1 MFNRDQTFMDLQGD
15 ATVWIGGEAGEG
27 IASVGDVWIKTL
39 ARMGLGAFAH
49 NSYQSVIRGGEV
61 LLQLRAGLHPVLSQ
75 GGDWDFLIALNQNV
89 LDLHLR
95 SAGPKGH
102 ALFNADAVKSPANSG
117 VVTLCPIPVGELTA
131 ELSKN
136 PVMQNTVLLGTLAYL
151 LKVPWDV
158 FEGSIRA
165 QFGKRKAELS
175 DQNVTVARR
184 GWEYAQK
191 NFLPAEHIALEGD
204 GKRRMVMTGNQAV
217 ALGAVAGGCKFYSA
231 YPMTPASSIMHWL
244 ASHGPRY
251 GLLMKQTED
260 ELSAI
265 NMAIGAGY
273 AGARAMVGTSGGGF
287 ALMTEAIGMAGMI
300 EAPVVAVLSQ
310 RGGPSTGLA
319 TKTEQG
325 DLFQALGASQGEY
338 PKAILAA
345 LDPVDAYYST
355 IEAHNLAEKY
365 QMPVIVILDLY
376 LSERTVVVDP
386 ESLNPRVPIERGEVA
401 SAIAGEYLRYR
412 DTPSGVSPRA
422 LPGTPGGEYVAVSDE
437 HNEQGALISDWYTNP
452 SMRTKMM
459 SKRMRKLEGVRR
471 DTSERAV
478 LCEGPDDAELTL
490 VGWGSTYQILEEAR
504 RALEAKGH
512 SVRLAQFRTLWPFPV
527 DRALSILQPA
537 KRAVC
542 VENNYGGLL
551 ARLIRQ
557 ETGYTI
563 PYAVRKFDGEP
574 FSILPLSRALEN
586 CLRKDAPTLQTL
598 VSSELDIP
606 VVFR

>member
-1 MFNRDQTFMDLQGD
+1 MDIQND

-27 IASVGDVWIKTL
+27 IASAGDVWIKTL
-39 ARMGLGAFAH
+39 GRMGLGAFAH

-61 LLQLRAGLHPVLSQ
+61 LLQLHAGPYPVLSQ
-75 GGDWDFLIALNQNV
+75 GGNWDFLIALNQNI
-89 LDLHLR
+89 LDLHVR
-95 SAGPKGH
+95 SARPKGR
-102 ALFNADAVKSPANSG
+102 ALFNSDLVKVPSAANSSIFCA
-117 VVTLCPIPVGELTA
+117 LPVGELTA
-131 ELSKN
+131 DLPKN

-165 QFGKRKAELS
+165 QFGKRHAELS

-191 NFLPAEHIALEGD
+191 NFSPVEHIAVAGD
-204 GKRRMVMTGNQAV
+204 GKRRMAMTGNQAV

-244 ASHGPRY
+244 APRAPRF
-251 GLLMKQTED
+251 GMIMKQSED
-260 ELSAI
+260 ELAAI

-273 AGARAMVGTSGGGF
+273 AGVRAMVGTSGGGF
-287 ALMTEAIGMAGMI
+287 ALMTEAIGMAGMV

-338 PKAILAA
+338 PKAILAP

-386 ESLNPRVPIERGEVA
+386 DSLNSRVPIERGEVVR
-401 SAIAGEYLRYR
+401 SIEGEYLRYR

-422 LPGTPGGEYVAVSDE
+422 LPGTPGGMHTATSDE
-437 HNEQGALISDWYTNP
+437 HNEQGVLVSDWYTNP
-452 SMRTKMM
+452 TTRTKMM
-459 SKRMRKLEGVRR
+459 RKRMRKLDGVSRE
-471 DTSERAV
+471 TAERAV

-490 VGWGSTYQILEEAR
+490 VGWGSTFQILEEAR
-504 RALEAKGH
+504 RMLEAKGH

-527 DRALSILQPA
+527 ERALSILQGA

-557 ETGYTI
+557 ETGFTI
-563 PYAVRKFDGEP
+563 PYAVHKFDGEP
-574 FSILPLSRALEN
+574 FSAGPLTQALEN
-586 CLRKDAPTLQTL
+586 CLRDDAPAVQTL
-598 VSSELDIP
+598 VSSELDLP
-606 VVFR
+606 VILK

>member
-1 MFNRDQTFMDLQGD
+1 MMNAQSE

-27 IASVGDVWIKTL
+27 IASAGDVWIKTL

-61 LLQLRAGLHPVLSQ
+61 LLQLRSGPYPVLSQ
-75 GGDWDFLIALNQNV
+75 GGGWDFLIALNQSV
-89 LDLHLR
+89 LDQNLP
-95 SAGPKGH
+95 SARPKGRT
-102 ALFNADAVKSPANSG
+102 LFNADAVKPPAASG
-117 VVTLCPIPVGELTA
+117 DVILCGVPIGELTTD
-131 ELSKN
+131 LPKN
-136 PVMQNTVLLGTLAYL
+136 PVMQNTVLLGALAFL

-191 NFLPAEHIALEGD
+191 NFAPADHIALSGD
-204 GKRRMVMTGNQAV
+204 GKRRMVITGNQAV

-244 ASHGPRY
+244 APRGHRY
-251 GLLMKQTED
+251 GLLMKQAED
-260 ELSAI
+260 ELAAI

-273 AGARAMVGTSGGGF
+273 AGVRAMVGTSGGGF
-287 ALMTEAIGMAGMI
+287 ALMTEAIGMAGMV
-300 EAPVVAVLSQ
+300 EVPVVAILSQ

-338 PKAILAA
+338 PKAILAP

-355 IEAHNLAEKY
+355 IESHNLAEKY

-386 ESLNPRVPIERGEVA
+386 ESLNPHVPIERGEVV
-401 SAIAGEYLRYR
+401 SSVEGEFLRYR
-412 DTPSGVSPRA
+412 DTPSGVSPRT
-422 LPGTPGGEYVAVSDE
+422 LPGTPGGTHIAPSDE
-437 HNEQGALISDWYTNP
+437 HNEQGVLVSDWYSNP

-459 SKRMRKLEGVRR
+459 EKRMRKLDGARR
-471 DTSERAV
+471 DTGERAF
-478 LCEGPDDAELTL
+478 LCEGPEEADITL
-490 VGWGSTYQILEEAR
+490 VGWGSTFQILEEVR
-504 RALEAKGH
+504 RALEAEGY
-512 SVRLAQFRTLWPFPV
+512 SANLVQFRTLWPFPAQK
-527 DRALSILQPA
+527 ALPILQSA
-537 KRAVC
+537 KRVVC

-557 ETGYTI
+557 ETGFSI
-563 PYAVRKFDGEP
+563 PYAVHKFDGEP
-574 FSILPLSRALEN
+574 FSAGPLTRALEN
-586 CLRKDAPTLQTL
+586 CLREDAPAVQTL
-598 VSSELDIP
+598 ISSELDLP
-606 VVFR
+606 VILK